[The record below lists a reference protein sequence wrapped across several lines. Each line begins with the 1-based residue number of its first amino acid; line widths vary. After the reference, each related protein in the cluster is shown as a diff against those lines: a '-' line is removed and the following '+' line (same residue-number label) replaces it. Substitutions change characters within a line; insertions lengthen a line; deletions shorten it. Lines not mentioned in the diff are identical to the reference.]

1 MEKTE
6 NFSPKSLKSSVVEY
20 LRERIFLEDYVG
32 GDRIVESKVADDLDI
47 SRAPVREA
55 LKELENEGLV
65 ETIPRKGTFIVE
77 FSQEEFQELF
87 DIRVMLE
94 ERVFRI
100 LIKNNLLSEEDF
112 DYLHKL
118 VDEMVEIACSDKNDN
133 KKLAEVNKRD
143 IEFHSFLWCKSK
155 SKWTNRLLTTLYY
168 QLQLAMLIDAKKE
181 ENLREASLKHKD
193 ILRCLKNESVKDT
206 KKAVIDHIRTLAE
219 MS

>member
-1 MEKTE
+1 MEKKE

>member
-1 MEKTE
+1 MEKKE

-155 SKWTNRLLTTLYY
+155 SKWTNRLITTLYY